1 MDTFADQDRHDRL
14 TINRLDE
21 ILTPARI
28 DQVIKV
34 AEITPLIKTRDG
46 KYQRC
51 TVWAETLNRK
61 IYRHFVF

>member
-34 AEITPLIKTRDG
+34 AEITRLIKTRWKVSEMYG
-46 KYQRC
+46 LGGN
-51 TVWAETLNRK
+51 AE
-61 IYRHFVF
+61 